1 MKRISAGS
9 IFFAKYLF
17 PVLWFGFLGFFVF
30 TVLSN
35 RDAQGGLSLFAIIVP
50 VLMGIFGYFMLK
62 KMVWDLA
69 DEVLDA
75 GDSLVV
81 RFGKEQER
89 ISLANIINLSYS
101 YMMSPARVTLLLRQ
115 PCRFGNEVSFAA
127 QRPRQEFLRIAFD
140 LSARR
145 RCGRTF

>member
-89 ISLANIINLSYS
+89 ISLEHHQ
-101 YMMSPARVTLLLRQ
+101 PELLLHDESGPRHTFAPPTLPLRQ
-115 PCRFGNEVSFAA
+115 
-127 QRPRQEFLRIAFD
+127 
-140 LSARR
+140 
-145 RCGRTF
+145 